1 MFSKQAFKKSSSH
14 LRQIGTLNHSDLDY
28 NYRDIS
34 SSSSALMDI
43 FLFLLFSP
51 SFCQCCLT
59 VRCIERF
66 SLILLQTFRVE
77 IRLKSICL
85 GKTGTFEP
93 RTKTT
98 RTKNHKR
105 KWWKEA
111 LVCSTLCRESRSKD
125 RYFCHCF
132 IKGENSLFSLQTCN
146 FYRRE
151 KKKIKKKVIVAILY
165 FI

>member
-93 RTKTT
+93 RTKIT

-111 LVCSTLCRESRSKD
+111 LQFVPPFAGKAGAKTGTSVTVLSKEKT
-125 RYFCHCF
+125 HCF
-132 IKGENSLFSLQTCN
+132 LSRHVTFTGG
-146 FYRRE
+146 R
-151 KKKIKKKVIVAILY
+151 KKNK
-165 FI
+165 